1 MTSRIELNRPVL
13 MLVSDRTINE
23 DRPLT
28 DGIIE
33 AASESITAVQLR
45 EKDLPASELLDVA
58 VELKRSLPK
67 HVRLIINDR
76 MDVALAAEADGVQL
90 GVGSLPVAAARRIST
105 ELLVGA
111 SVHSVDEAVQA
122 ERDGADYLIVGT
134 MFATRTHP
142 GKVPEGLA
150 LMQSI
155 RAAVQLPLIGIG
167 GITEQNAP
175 SVMASGA
182 DGVAVISEIL
192 GAADPADAARRLRRA
207 LQ

>member
-1 MTSRIELNRPVL
+1 MPMELDRPTL
-13 MLVSDRTINE
+13 MLVSDRVLVAN
-23 DRPLT
+23 RPFT
-28 DGIIE
+28 DAIL
-33 AASESITAVQLR
+33 AAARENVTAVQLR
-45 EKDLPASELLDVA
+45 EKDLPASQLLDVA
-58 VELKRSLPK
+58 VQLKQSLPK

-90 GVGSLPVAAARRIST
+90 GVGSLPVAAARRISGD
-105 ELLVGA
+105 LLVGA

-150 LMQSI
+150 LMRSI
-155 RAAVQLPLIGIG
+155 RAAVELPLIGIG
-167 GITEQNAP
+167 GITAQNAP

-182 DGVAVISEIL
+182 DGVAVISDIL
-192 GAADPADAARRLRRA
+192 AAADPAEAARRLRRA